1 MRILCFLGVRHLP
14 ITEYDDELYLLNP
27 GSLRDA
33 DGTYGII
40 DITDAGISVQIIK
53 VLKFVS

>member
-1 MRILCFLGVRHLP
+1 MMMNCI
-14 ITEYDDELYLLNP
+14 LLNP
-27 GSLRDA
+27 GSLQYA

-53 VLKFVS
+53 SLKFVS